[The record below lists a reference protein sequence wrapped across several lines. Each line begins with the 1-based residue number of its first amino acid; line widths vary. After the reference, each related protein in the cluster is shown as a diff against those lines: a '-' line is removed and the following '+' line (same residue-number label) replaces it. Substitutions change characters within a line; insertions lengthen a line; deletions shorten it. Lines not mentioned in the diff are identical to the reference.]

1 MKAAYEKVR
10 VRYPVKRPG
19 ARKQPKT
26 FSEEFRKAR
35 ELAVAVSNEI
45 SGFSPLEKKAVAL
58 IEAKN
63 NNKARKLLKKRLGSH
78 KRAVVKVEK
87 LAKMLLEE

>member
-1 MKAAYEKVR
+1 MKTAYENVR
-10 VRYPVKRPG
+10 VRHPVKRPG
-19 ARKQPKT
+19 AKKGPKV
-26 FSEEFRKAR
+26 FSEKFRQAR
-35 ELAVAVSNEI
+35 ALAVAVSDEI

-78 KRAVVKVEK
+78 KRAVVKVER